1 MRSNIVSIERTNSRC
16 RDRSTET
23 PPSTRATRNSAIR
36 CSMSQTATRRLTG
49 GRRDGGEEE
58 ASAAIRGGSPGNDIA
73 GPTPWR
79 HAGPGGRGGA
89 DGGGGGEATRGEPG
103 IAGRHGD
110 AGGCGT
116 LDRAV
121 GGRMLGQHGNSRHH
135 RYPRVILVALPGR
148 GGVNLPLPP
157 RHPRRHIPD
166 RVDSAARAFT
176 AASPAHQERR
186 CRGAWGGDGDRGGKP
201 FEHRHLRT
209 PPGRR
214 NALTP
219 VGSGSYKPHR
229 F

>member
-1 MRSNIVSIERTNSRC
+1 MFDEPN
-16 RDRSTET
+16 
-23 PPSTRATRNSAIR
+23 
-36 CSMSQTATRRLTG
+36 
-49 GRRDGGEEE
+49 
-58 ASAAIRGGSPGNDIA
+58 
-73 GPTPWR
+73 R
-79 HAGPGGRGGA
+79 HASA
-89 DGGGGGEATRGEPG
+89 DGGTWGRRRGGCLGRRSGGITGKRHRWADSVASRRPGGPTWGGRWGGGEATRGEPG
-103 IAGRHGD
+103 IVGRHGD
-110 AGGCGT
+110 AGSCAT

-121 GGRMLGQHGNSRHH
+121 GGRILGQHGNSGQH

-148 GGVNLPLPP
+148 GGANLPLPP

-166 RVDSAARAFT
+166 RVVSAARALT
-176 AASPAHQERR
+176 AASPAHQGRR

-219 VGSGSYKPHR
+219 VGSGSYKPRR